1 MPYCRCGGT
10 GRHNRLK
17 ICRMNNPYRFDS
29 GQRHHVGAI
38 NFAPAF
44 FIYFLQEEEDS
55 MEPKDYIVTKID
67 GEYAYLKEIKSDCEI
82 FIAMALLP
90 SGTDVGNRVHFE
102 MFEYTLID

>member
-29 GQRHHVGAI
+29 GQRHHVEAKLALLRL
-38 NFAPAF
+38 FLF
-44 FIYFLQEEEDS
+44 FLKEEGIK

-67 GEYAYLKEIKSDCEI
+67 GEYAYLKEINSDCEI

-90 SGTDVGNRVHFE
+90 SGTDVGSRVHFE
-102 MFEYTLID
+102 MFEYKLI